1 MFQTRSASQA
11 ARTHSHGRS
20 TVRVYVLWQ
29 GVPTESGA
37 EPARAAA
44 HGRETVRVRDVRRKV
59 PPNDD
64 PETAHAQ
71 TSGRGGALG
80 RTTSEPGG
88 VRRGDWTDTER
99 RCRG

>member
-1 MFQTRSASQA
+1 MFQAGGAPQA
-11 ARTHSHGRS
+11 AHPHAQRLP
-20 TVRVYVLWQ
+20 TVRVHVLWQ
-29 GVPTESGA
+29 VFPTEGDSQ
-37 EPARAAA
+37 PALAAA